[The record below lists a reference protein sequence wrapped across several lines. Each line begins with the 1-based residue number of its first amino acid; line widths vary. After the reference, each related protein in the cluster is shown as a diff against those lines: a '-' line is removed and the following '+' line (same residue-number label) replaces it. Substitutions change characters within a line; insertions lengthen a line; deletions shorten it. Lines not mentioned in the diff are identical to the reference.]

1 MPCDLHATA
10 GAAGQTTNE
19 EEQERRGGLS
29 LGWAMCKLGVAAA
42 KTRFHCRAH
51 YCQLKTCQQFATT
64 INRATNVKAADARTW
79 SSSTL

>member
-19 EEQERRGGLS
+19 KERVWGGL
-29 LGWAMCKLGVAAA
+29 GRAMCKLGVADA